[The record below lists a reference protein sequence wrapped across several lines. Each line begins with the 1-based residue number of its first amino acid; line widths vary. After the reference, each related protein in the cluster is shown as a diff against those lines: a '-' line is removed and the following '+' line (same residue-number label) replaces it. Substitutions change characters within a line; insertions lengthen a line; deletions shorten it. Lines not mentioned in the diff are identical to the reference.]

1 MQNNFENI
9 NDETPFIPFD
19 DVWTSLKP
27 ELDKEAAR
35 REKRKRRFIFFW
47 FTFIAIGLLAGGG
60 LILVKSEE
68 LKVKSENQKV
78 GNQEL
83 IVKSEE
89 RNKLPETP
97 NNISETP
104 NSISKKSNSIAKTSN
119 KEQETSKI
127 NTGTSNIDKRTSSIE
142 KRKSN
147 IEVRT
152 SSNDKRTSS
161 IDKRTSSIDKRTSII
176 EKITSSIEK
185 RTSNTDT
192 RVVKNIF
199 ENLQQNKSVDNENKT
214 VKTKQQENII
224 TNNVKLQTPNNELQN
239 NITNNVK
246 LQTPNNKLQNIIT
259 NNVKLQTPNNEL
271 QNIIT
276 NNAKPQTPNK
286 EKQQKQTKNLSY
298 GLQWNL
304 PLQNGLQYNDINA
317 DNKPLVL
324 LIPQFWVSKQF
335 GKHSLMLGFNP
346 YSQYFVNNKAVASTS
361 NYVAT
366 FYSGSQID
374 NKPDNLHYTEAIL
387 FNKLIA
393 VEASL
398 TYQYQLSSKIKIGAG
413 IGNNWVQGALLKNR
427 VIKNNTT
434 ITRDSLYGIDKKDAE
449 WSYIKQTFLLGKIEL
464 QYQIKKLDIGVS
476 FSKPIS
482 NMFNNI
488 EESRTPFNTN
498 LFVRWKLK

>member
-47 FTFIAIGLLAGGG
+47 FTFIAISLLAGGG
-60 LILVKSEE
+60 LLIVKSEE
-68 LKVKSENQKV
+68 LKVKSD
-78 GNQEL
+78 
-83 IVKSEE
+83 
-89 RNKLPETP
+89 KL
-97 NNISETP
+97 NNLSKTP
-104 NSISKKSNSIAKTSN
+104 NSISKTPNSIPEIPNSIPKSPNSIPETPNSIPEIPNSIPETPNSIPESLNSIPETPNSIPETPNSIAKTSS
-119 KEQETSKI
+119 KEQENSKI
-127 NTGTSNIDKRTSSIE
+127 NTGTSNIDKRTS
-142 KRKSN
+142 N
-147 IEVRT
+147 IEVRI

-161 IDKRTSSIDKRTSII
+161 VDTRTSRIDT
-176 EKITSSIEK
+176 

-192 RVVKNIF
+192 RVVENIF
-199 ENLQQNKSVDNENKT
+199 ENLQQNKSVDNENQT
-214 VKTKQQENII
+214 VKTKQQEN
-224 TNNVKLQTPNNELQN
+224 N
-239 NITNNVK
+239 
-246 LQTPNNKLQNIIT
+246 
-259 NNVKLQTPNNEL
+259 
-271 QNIIT
+271 IT

-286 EKQQKQTKNLSY
+286 EKQQKQTKNFSY

-317 DNKPLVL
+317 DNKPLLL

-346 YSQYFVNNKAVASTS
+346 YSQYFVSNKAVASTS
-361 NYVAT
+361 NYVVT
-366 FYSGSQID
+366 FYSGSQVD
-374 NKPDNLHYTEAIL
+374 NKPQEIRYTEAVL

-476 FSKPIS
+476 FSKPLG

-488 EESRTPFNTN
+488 EESRTPVNTN